1 MMNAMTDAY
10 TLHNGV
16 KIPCVGFGTCQTP
29 DGETAV
35 RSVKAALAAGYR
47 HIDTAAIYGNE
58 KSVGIGIREGMK
70 ENGLKREDI
79 FVTSKVWIA
88 EMGYEK
94 TKAAFAKT
102 LADLQLDYLDLYLI
116 HWPAD
121 PCRDADWEET
131 NRETWRAM
139 TDLYK
144 EGKVRAIGL
153 SNFHIQHMNTL
164 MDMEVK
170 PMINQIEFHPGQM
183 QRETV
188 AFCKHYNMVVEAWG
202 PLGTGRMLS
211 NEYLAEMAAKYNR
224 SVAQLCI
231 RWELQ
236 NGVLPLPKSV
246 TPERIVQNTQVFDFE
261 ISAEDMEALNALPYI
276 GGSGLKP
283 EAFFG

>member
-1 MMNAMTDAY
+1 MRLTDTY
-10 TLHNGV
+10 LLSNGV
-16 KIPCVGFGTCQTP
+16 RIPCLGFGTWQTP
-29 DGETAV
+29 DGVTAV
-35 RSVKAALAAGYR
+35 QAVKAAIAAGYR

-58 KSVGIGIREGMK
+58 KSVGVGIREGLK
-70 ENGLKREDI
+70 ETGLERQDL
-79 FVTSKVWIA
+79 FVTSKVWIT
-88 EMGYEK
+88 EMGYDK

-102 LADLQLDYLDLYLI
+102 LNDLQLDYLDLYLI

-121 PCRDADWEET
+121 PCRDAEWEKT

-139 TDLYK
+139 TDLYR
-144 EGKVRAIGL
+144 EGKIRAIGL

-170 PMINQIEFHPGQM
+170 PMVNQIEFHPGQM

-188 AFCKHYNMVVEAWG
+188 AFCRHYQMVVEAWG

-246 TPERIVQNTQVFDFE
+246 TPERIVQNTHVFDFE

-276 GGSGLKP
+276 GGSGLEP